1 MKINGLVVP
10 AVTALALLGAVITG
24 AIAYGQQKERVN
36 DHDRRIG
43 QLEQT
48 PLRVQKIDKATAVMK
63 EKIEALTR
71 EQRDFRSTTVKALD
85 RILRKLDE

>member
-1 MKINGLVVP
+1 MKFNGAVVP
-10 AVTALALLGAVITG
+10 VALLLAVLTG
-24 AIAYGQQKERVN
+24 AYGYGQQSERV
-36 DHDRRIG
+36 DGHDDRIKK
-43 QLEQT
+43 LEQT

>member
-48 PLRVQKIDKATAVMK
+48 PLQVQKIDKATAVMK